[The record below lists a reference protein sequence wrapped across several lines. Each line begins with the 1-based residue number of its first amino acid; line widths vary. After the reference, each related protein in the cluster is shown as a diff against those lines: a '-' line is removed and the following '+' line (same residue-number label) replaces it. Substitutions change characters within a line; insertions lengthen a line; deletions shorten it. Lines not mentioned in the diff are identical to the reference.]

1 MKLVMMIY
9 LRPSASTIYQDVCRK
24 YHETQSIRKQALN
37 VCLSIYWRIL
47 KMQRFPRRWDKITC
61 INFLQRKII
70 LNAIAYYELDSPRL
84 SDREYDELSYQLVEL
99 QKDIDIQ
106 ETQYGYVMYDFDG
119 TTGFD
124 LYGRLNEKDK
134 RYLMQLARYIFG
146 SKSESKR
153 KKKGGLF

>member
-1 MKLVMMIY
+1 MKYY
-9 LRPSASTIYQDVCRK
+9 LI
-24 YHETQSIRKQALN
+24 
-37 VCLSIYWRIL
+37 
-47 KMQRFPRRWDKITC
+47 C
-61 INFLQRKII
+61 IIQGKII
-70 LNAIAYYELDSPRL
+70 LNAIAYYELDSSRL

-124 LYGRLNEKDK
+124 LYSRLNEKDK
-134 RYLMQLARYIFG
+134 RYLIQLARYIFG
-146 SKSESKR
+146 SKLESKR